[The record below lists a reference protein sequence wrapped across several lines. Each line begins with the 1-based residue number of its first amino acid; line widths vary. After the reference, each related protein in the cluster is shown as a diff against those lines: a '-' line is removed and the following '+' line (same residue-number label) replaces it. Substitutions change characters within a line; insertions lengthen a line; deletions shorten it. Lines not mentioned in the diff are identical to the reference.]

1 MKKILILLAITAITA
16 GAFCQTDTS
25 SVSYVA
31 YWSLGDSYNFSVS
44 KTSQQWSGDS
54 LKKDEKS
61 EYTAN
66 FEVIDS
72 TKTSYTVM
80 WTFSNQ
86 LSNTWDIPDE
96 LLGELSKYEITE
108 VVYTTTEMGEF
119 TGIENWKELGE
130 TMRSMFTDVFK
141 FIAKDSLEFDVF
153 MKVARPI
160 LDMYSSKEGVEQM
173 VFPELMLFHFPFGAM
188 IPVGDTVM
196 YDELFPNL
204 LGGEPVR
211 ADARLWFEEVDFEE
225 ERSLLVQETKLN
237 PDDTKAFLKEFLAR
251 MGMEGT
257 EMEKVLS
264 EAVYIIENSTRYDY
278 YYYPGVPVKIQFN
291 RNILIDIGDQ
301 NNRRFDTITVELLFD
316 ES

>member
-1 MKKILILLAITAITA
+1 MKKLLLLLAITAITTDT
-16 GAFCQTDTS
+16 FCQTDTT

-31 YWSLGDSYNFSVS
+31 YWSLGDSYDFSVR
-44 KTSQQWSGDS
+44 KTSQQWSGDT
-54 LKKDEKS
+54 LTKDDLS

-72 TKTSYTVM
+72 TETSYKVI

-86 LSNTWDIPDE
+86 LATTWDIPDE

-141 FIAKDSLEFDVF
+141 FTAKDSQEFDVL
-153 MKVARPI
+153 MQVARPI
-160 LDMYSSKEGVEQM
+160 IDMYSSKEGVEQM

-188 IPVGDTVM
+188 IPVGDTIM
-196 YDELFPNL
+196 YDDLFPNL
-204 LGGEPVR
+204 LGGEPIR

-225 ERSLLVQETKLN
+225 ERSLLIQESKLN
-237 PDDTKAFLKEFLAR
+237 QDDTRAFLNEFLAR

-264 EAVYIIENSTRYDY
+264 EAEYRIETGTIYDY
-278 YYYPGVPVKIQFN
+278 YYYPGVPVKIEFN
-291 RNILIDIGDQ
+291 RNIFIDIGEQ
-301 NNRRFDTITVELLFD
+301 NTRRFDTIIVELL
-316 ES
+316 